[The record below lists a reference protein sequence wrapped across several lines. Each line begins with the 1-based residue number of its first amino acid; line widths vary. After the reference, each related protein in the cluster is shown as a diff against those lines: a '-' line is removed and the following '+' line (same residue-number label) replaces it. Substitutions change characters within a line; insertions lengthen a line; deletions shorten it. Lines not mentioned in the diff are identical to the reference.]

1 MGLFSFFSGKT
12 PEAIEKKGDQL
23 FGRRAFGPGKLEYE
37 KAFARS
43 RVSPSKD
50 PDFPARIEKKIADSK
65 HCLALEHVERAEL
78 LQDADCQADAAER
91 LDLAATLTTDRALL
105 DRIEVMKSQK
115 QTSNPNLNRNNYAG
129 GKKLHK
135 TSKRALDEPSESE
148 QGVQYDGSTLDR
160 LDLNGPEWKESD
172 LDRSESDD
180 LDMDE
185 IEVFTALVNVL
196 PPEEQEAYPLYG
208 SRFIRGF
215 LAMNQGDFHGAST
228 FFKTALEENDNQT
241 SYIHLELATCLVN
254 LNDGAGAKDL
264 AIKFLDTFS
273 TSFRG
278 WQILGEALWSLEQ
291 FDEALDRFASSPASL
306 TRKTP
311 MEILRGETL
320 VLSGRVDEARA
331 LYQGLVNAGNRD
343 EAVLRHLAM
352 ACERLGENNAA
363 NQIYLELINH
373 CSSCGARP
381 DDTLKLRFAETS
393 MALGQISHKLLD
405 IYLDLAV
412 KDADNKAVYFK
423 RVSEIYAS
431 LGDENQA
438 RRFSEFSLEKEVEN

>member
-23 FGRRAFGPGKLEYE
+23 FGRGAFGPGKIEYE

-50 PDFPARIEKKIADSK
+50 PDFTARIEGKIADSK
-65 HCLALEHVERAEL
+65 HCLALEHVERAESL
-78 LQDADCQADAAER
+78 LDADCQTDAADR
-91 LDLAATLTTDRALL
+91 LTLAATLTTDRALL
-105 DRIEVMKSQK
+105 DRIEMLNSQK
-115 QTSNPNLNRNNYAG
+115 QISTSNLAKNNHIRGENPHETG
-129 GKKLHK
+129 GQ
-135 TSKRALDEPSESE
+135 TLDEPSESE
-148 QGVQYDGSTLDR
+148 QGVQYDGANLDQ
-160 LDLNGPEWKESD
+160 LDLNEPD
-172 LDRSESDD
+172 LDRSGSDD

-185 IEVFTALVNVL
+185 IEVFTALINVL
-196 PPEEQEAYPLYG
+196 PPDEQEAYPIYG
-208 SRFIRGF
+208 PSFIRGF

-228 FFKTALEENDNQT
+228 AFKTALEENDNQT

-264 AIKFLDTFS
+264 AIKFLDTFP

-278 WQILGEALWSLEQ
+278 WQILGEALWSLEL
-291 FDEALDRFASSPASL
+291 FDEALDRFAASPPSIS
-306 TRKTP
+306 RETP

-320 VLSGRVDEARA
+320 VLSGRIDEART

-352 ACERLGENNAA
+352 ACERLGEISAA
-363 NQIYLELINH
+363 NELYLELINH

-412 KDADNKAVYFK
+412 KDAENKTVYFK
-423 RVSEIYAS
+423 RVSEIYAA

-438 RRFSEFSLEKEVEN
+438 RRFSEFSL